1 MKKKMIFGAAVCMIA
16 ALSVVGMKA
25 NETASS
31 DITLDGLVM
40 TSVVNA
46 ECVKPQNYSKD
57 GICVGIGAQRHCVYN
72 RGHRQCDPDRR

>member
-1 MKKKMIFGAAVCMIA
+1 MKKKVIFGAAVCVIA
-16 ALSVVGMKA
+16 TLSVVGMKA

-46 ECVKPQNYSKD
+46 ECVRPQSHEGGWCDRVGHCWWSWSKKE
-57 GICVGIGAQRHCVYN
+57 
-72 RGHRQCDPDRR
+72 CDPRR

>member
-1 MKKKMIFGAAVCMIA
+1 MIFGAAVCMIA

-46 ECVKPQNYSKD
+46 ECVKPQSYEGGWCYRARNQCYWSLTK
-57 GICVGIGAQRHCVYN
+57 RE
-72 RGHRQCDPDRR
+72 CDPRR